1 MAPTVPRPARRDL
14 TARERSRLASADA
27 QLRKRADMAEAARL
41 SREQTIRDVYAAGAS
56 VEQMAEALGVTPEAV
71 YRVIRKARQGRGMTR
86 P

>member
-1 MAPTVPRPARRDL
+1 
-14 TARERSRLASADA
+14 
-27 QLRKRADMAEAARL
+27 LRKRADMAEAARL